1 MKVADFTRYAKRG
14 TTAALAG
21 LALLG
26 APAAHA
32 YVGPGAGLSAIGVLV
47 ALIGAIA
54 LAIVGFV
61 WYPLKRLF
69 RKLAPGKAGTHD
81 RSGSPSRH

>member
-1 MKVADFTRYAKRG
+1 MKVAELTRYTNRG
-14 TTAALAG
+14 AAAVLAG
-21 LALLG
+21 LALLS

-69 RKLAPGKAGTHD
+69 RRLAPGKAGTDDTQH
-81 RSGSPSRH
+81 